1 MFSES
6 SALTPFDSSVSDTKE
21 DREMPES
28 RSNGLDRREFLQAGV
43 AAAAATGLVSGV
55 ATAQEAKGGQN
66 KPVLP
71 MRVLG
76 KTGAQVTMLNQGT
89 VGEPASL
96 NRLLRFAYR
105 EGVRYF
111 DTAEGYKNAEG
122 VFHDWFEAEP
132 QVRKEIF
139 LATKSHVH
147 EPSLM
152 LKKVD
157 ERLKRIGTDY
167 LDLLFFHGLSTG
179 ETGWP
184 KSKEM
189 KEAVEAIKKTG
200 KVKFVGFSTH
210 DPMIAEQLQNA
221 AEGGFIDVIMLKFSP
236 WLGKDEPLN
245 KALDACHKANIGL
258 VSMKQIGGQA
268 LKITEEKVPS
278 LKAKKLTPAQGLLH
292 AIWTDERFSSSCVT
306 MRNLDQTN
314 ENSDAARRFEPLNLA
329 EMTELRDALL
339 AAGPMMCPNCDGR
352 CALAGGTKARLGDL
366 ARFYTYHEDHGIRGW
381 ARERYAELAH
391 SERDWSGADLDA
403 ARDACHNKLD
413 FAGILSE
420 VDRLLG

>member
-1 MFSES
+1 
-6 SALTPFDSSVSDTKE
+6 
-21 DREMPES
+21 MPDS
-28 RSNGLDRREFLQAGV
+28 RSNPMDRREFLQAGV
-43 AAAAATGLVSGV
+43 AATATAAAASTGLVSGG
-55 ATAQEAKGGQN
+55 AAAQEAKAGQN

-71 MRVLG
+71 TRVLG
-76 KTGAQVTMLNQGT
+76 KTGVKVTVLNQGT

-96 NRLLRFAYR
+96 QRLLRFAYR

-122 VFHDWFEAEP
+122 VFKEWFEAEP
-132 QVRKEIF
+132 QVRKDIF
-139 LATKSHVH
+139 LATKSHVR
-147 EPSLM
+147 EPAEM
-152 LKKVD
+152 LKKID
-157 ERLKRIGTDY
+157 ARLARIGTDY
-167 LDLLFFHGLSTG
+167 LDLLFFHGLSTAQ
-179 ETGWP
+179 TDWP

-210 DPMIAEQLQNA
+210 DPMIADQLQNA
-221 AEGGFIDVIMLKFSP
+221 AAGGFIDVIMLKFSP
-236 WLGKDEPLN
+236 WIGKDEPLY
-245 KALDACHKANIGL
+245 KALDACHEANIGL

-268 LKITEEKVPS
+268 LKITEERVPS
-278 LKAKKLTPAQGLLH
+278 LRARKLTPAQGLLH

-314 ENSDAARRFEPLNLA
+314 ENTDAARRFEPLKQA
-329 EMTELRDALL
+329 ELDELRDALL
-339 AAGPMMCPNCDGR
+339 AAGPTMCPNCDGR

-381 ARERYAELAH
+381 ARERYAELAEA
-391 SERDWSGADLDA
+391 ERNWSGADLDA
-403 ARDACHNKLD
+403 ARAACHNKLD
-413 FAGILSE
+413 FASILSE